1 MLKKIMRYIHGLAD
15 ENGGFQASSKFGF
28 LGVADGAVSEI
39 ASATYAAEIAQTL
52 GVALPFP
59 DKTAEFI
66 QARQHTDGYFKNLAP
81 LPACTTTSFLLY
93 NTCVAIRGLKALGK
107 SPRYDPRPWMDAYI
121 RQTKTPGDYE
131 ADFYANSYAALE
143 DEMKPDCE
151 RKLADYLLNFQ
162 DTDTGWLISPG
173 LKKAGYPFERNNPLT
188 FHAARFFHLAG
199 KRIPMGEKIAD
210 TFLKVQENDGSW
222 KLGGVHGTFDAC
234 VTLRMLFDDQLKY
247 KGAIG
252 HAAVWALACQ
262 QEDGGFN
269 HFGGKAIEGYIDNA
283 PSEMDA
289 CYFHVATLV
298 MSGNL
303 STRVGC
309 DNNWI
314 GWGHTLCAAS
324 QSR

>member
-1 MLKKIMRYIHGLAD
+1 MKREKILERFMRYVHGLAD
-15 ENGGFQASSKFGF
+15 VNGGFQASLKHNY

-39 ASATYAAEIAQTL
+39 APAVYAAEIAQTL
-52 GVALPFP
+52 DVPLPFL

-66 QARQHTDGYFKNLAP
+66 QVRQHPDGYFRNLAP
-81 LPACTTTSFLLY
+81 LPGWPTTSLLLY
-93 NTCVAIRGLKALGK
+93 NTCVAIRGLKSLGK
-107 SPRYDPRPWMDAYI
+107 NPLYDPRPWLDAYVS
-121 RQTKTPGDYE
+121 KMEKPGDYE

-151 RKLADYLLNFQ
+151 RKLSDYLLNFQ
-162 DTDTGWLISPG
+162 DRDTGWLISA
-173 LKKAGYPFERNNPLT
+173 AGYPLFERNNPFT

-210 TFLKVQENDGSW
+210 TFLRVQENDGSW

-234 VTLRMLFDDQLKY
+234 VTLRMLFDDESKY
-247 KGAIG
+247 RGAIER
-252 HAAVWALACQ
+252 AAGWALTCQ

-269 HFGGKAIEGYIDNA
+269 HFGGKAIEGFVDNA

-289 CYFHVATLV
+289 CYFHIATLV

-303 STRVGC
+303 SAKLEGN
-309 DNNWI
+309 NNWI
-314 GWGHTLCAAS
+314 GWGHTLRAAS
-324 QSR
+324 

>member
-1 MLKKIMRYIHGLAD
+1 MIDNFLKYLNSLAD

-66 QARQHTDGYFKNLAP
+66 QARQHADGYFKNLAP
-81 LPACTTTSFLLY
+81 LPGCTTTSFLLY

-121 RQTKTPGDYE
+121 RQAKTPGDYE

-143 DEMKPDCE
+143 DEMNPDCF
-151 RKLADYLLNFQ
+151 RKLADFLLARQ
-162 DTDTGWLISPG
+162 DKKSGWLLQPG
-173 LKKAGYPFERNNPLT
+173 LKEAGYPIERNNPFN
-188 FHAARFFHLAG
+188 FHAVRFFHLAG
-199 KRIPMGEKIAD
+199 KRIPRGDEILREFMKY
-210 TFLKVQENDGSW
+210 QESDGSW

-234 VTLRMLFDDQLKY
+234 VAIRILGDDSEKY
-247 KGAIG
+247 RAAIRR
-252 HAAVWALACQ
+252 AAEWVLTCRR
-262 QEDGGFN
+262 EDGGFN
-269 HFGGKAIEGYIDNA
+269 HFGDKAIAGGIDNA

-289 CYFHVATLV
+289 CYFHI
-298 MSGNL
+298 SNL
-303 STRVGC
+303 TMAGKLPCKVGF

-314 GWGHTLCAAS
+314 GWGHTLMNNKN
-324 QSR
+324 